1 MRANSRLGAYSN
13 KYGSLRL
20 RLLARLTK
28 VRLYFG
34 CTNVFTNNIFICLQ
48 EFYEEEMESGEDTD
62 GEKIKKS
69 DVNVVRNYVVLRTL
83 QEALTQFDTDLGKLS
98 E

>member
-1 MRANSRLGAYSN
+1 M
-13 KYGSLRL
+13 
-20 RLLARLTK
+20 K

-34 CTNVFTNNIFICLQ
+34 CTNVFTNDFFIFLQ
-48 EFYEEEMESGEDTD
+48 EEFYEEEMESGEDTD

-69 DVNVVRNYVVLRTL
+69 DVNIVRNYVVLRTL

>member
-1 MRANSRLGAYSN
+1 
-13 KYGSLRL
+13 
-20 RLLARLTK
+20 
-28 VRLYFG
+28 
-34 CTNVFTNNIFICLQ
+34 
-48 EFYEEEMESGEDTD
+48 MESGEDTD

-69 DVNVVRNYVVLRTL
+69 DVNIVRNYVVLRTL

>member
-1 MRANSRLGAYSN
+1 M
-13 KYGSLRL
+13 
-20 RLLARLTK
+20 K

-34 CTNVFTNNIFICLQ
+34 STNVFTKDFLIFLQ
-48 EFYEEEMESGEDTD
+48 ECFEEEMESGEDTD

-69 DVNVVRNYVVLRTL
+69 DVNIVRNYVVLRTL

>member
-1 MRANSRLGAYSN
+1 MITGPLNE
-13 KYGSLRL
+13 GS
-20 RLLARLTK
+20 T
-28 VRLYFG
+28 VYWLYQCIYQWF
-34 CTNVFTNNIFICLQ
+34 FIFLQ
-48 EFYEEEMESGEDTD
+48 EVYEEEMESGEDTD

-69 DVNVVRNYVVLRTL
+69 DVNIVRNYVVLRTL

>member
-1 MRANSRLGAYSN
+1 M
-13 KYGSLRL
+13 
-20 RLLARLTK
+20 K

-34 CTNVFTNNIFICLQ
+34 STNVFTNDFLIFLQ
-48 EFYEEEMESGEDTD
+48 ECFEEEMESGEDTD

-69 DVNVVRNYVVLRTL
+69 DVNIVRNYVVLRTL